1 MHLAEM
7 KEAKMTRIVVQSEV
21 AEQIRQS
28 DGPIELVDDQ
38 GHRVGMVRRPPTE
51 QEIEFAKARIGKKG
65 PKFTIEEVIAKIE
78 AL

>member
-1 MHLAEM
+1 M
-7 KEAKMTRIVVQSEV
+7 KESKMTRIVVQSDI

-28 DGPIELVDDQ
+28 DGQIELVDEQ
-38 GHRVGMVRRPPTE
+38 GSRVGIVRRPPTE
-51 QEIEFAKARIGKKG
+51 EEIEFARARIGKRG